1 MNTDDYLDVDVI
13 KKNLR
18 TELIGTEVLVF
29 KSTSSTNDIAWE
41 YAKNENNNG
50 LVVFAEEQ
58 TAGRGRGGNKW
69 LSGKGESILCSVLLL
84 GNKCGAEL
92 LTLASAIA
100 VCESIFEHCGL
111 DAKIKWPNDVVVN
124 GKKIAG
130 ILLESRTHN
139 DISDYVIGIGINCH
153 QQKEFFEEIELQM
166 PATSIDIES
175 PQAVK
180 RNLLAAALLGSINK
194 WAETAQKSSETVVA
208 KWRQISSQLGHRVT
222 VLYNQKHFTGNCIG
236 LDPAEGL
243 ILQLEHGG
251 VRMFDAAHT
260 TIIKHL

>member
-1 MNTDDYLDVDVI
+1 MNRTDPLDVDII
-13 KKNLR
+13 KADLQR
-18 TELIGTEVLVF
+18 GLIGTETVVYE
-29 KSTSSTNDIAWE
+29 STSSTNDIAWE
-41 YAKNENNNG
+41 YAEDPGNSG
-50 LVVFAEEQ
+50 VAVFAEEQ

-69 LSGKGESILCSVLLL
+69 LSGKGQSILCSILLL
-84 GNKCGAEL
+84 DRKCGAEL
-92 LTLASAIA
+92 LTLASALA
-100 VCESIFEHCGL
+100 VGESIVQHCGL

-130 ILLESRTHN
+130 ILLESQTHN
-139 DISDYVIGIGINCH
+139 DSSDYVIGVGINCH
-153 QQKEFFEEIELQM
+153 QQKDFFEKSELQI

-175 PQAVK
+175 GQAVE
-180 RNLLAAALLGSINK
+180 RNLLAGALLKSIDK
-194 WAETAQKSSETVVA
+194 WVETAENSSETVIA
-208 KWRQISSQLGHRVT
+208 KWRQMSSQLGHRVT
-222 VLYNQKHFTGNCIG
+222 VRYNRKHFTGNCIG

>member
-1 MNTDDYLDVDVI
+1 MNRTDPLDVDII
-13 KKNLR
+13 KADLQR
-18 TELIGTEVLVF
+18 GVIGTEAVVYE
-29 KSTSSTNDIAWE
+29 STSSTNDIAWE
-41 YAKNENNNG
+41 YADNPESSG
-50 LVVFAEEQ
+50 VAVFAEVQ
-58 TAGRGRGGNKW
+58 IAGRGRGGNKW

-84 GNKCGAEL
+84 DRKCGAEL
-92 LTLASAIA
+92 LTLASALA
-100 VCESIFEHCGL
+100 VGECIVQYCGL

-130 ILLESRTHN
+130 ILLESRTGN
-139 DISDYVIGIGINCH
+139 DSSDYVIGVGINCH
-153 QQKEFFEEIELQM
+153 QQKDFFEESELQM

-175 PQAVK
+175 GQAVE
-180 RNLLAAALLGSINK
+180 RNLLAGALLRSIDK
-194 WAETAQKSSETVVA
+194 WVETADSSSETVVA
-208 KWRQISSQLGHRVT
+208 KWRQMSSQLGHRIT
-222 VLYNQKHFTGNCIG
+222 VRYNRKHFTGNCIG

>member
-1 MNTDDYLDVDVI
+1 MNRTDPLDVDII
-13 KKNLR
+13 KADLQR
-18 TELIGTEVLVF
+18 RLIGTEAVVYE
-29 KSTSSTNDIAWE
+29 STSSTNDIAWE

-50 LVVFAEEQ
+50 LAIFAEEQ

-69 LSGKGESILCSVLLL
+69 LSGKGESILCSILLL
-84 GNKCGAEL
+84 DRKCGAEL
-92 LTLASAIA
+92 LTLAAALA
-100 VCESIFEHCGL
+100 VGESIIEHCGL

-139 DISDYVIGIGINCH
+139 DSGDYVIGIGINCH
-153 QQKEFFEEIELQM
+153 QQKDFFEAGELQM

-175 PQAVK
+175 GRSVE
-180 RNLLAAALLGSINK
+180 RNLLAAALLRSIDK
-194 WAETAQKSSETVVA
+194 WAETAENSSETVVA
-208 KWRQISSQLGHRVT
+208 KWQQMSNQLGHRVT
-222 VLYNQKHFTGNCIG
+222 VRYNRKHFTGNCIG

>member
-1 MNTDDYLDVDVI
+1 MNRTDPLDVDII
-13 KKNLR
+13 KADLQRKG
-18 TELIGTEVLVF
+18 IGTETVVYE
-29 KSTSSTNDIAWE
+29 STSSTNNIAWE
-41 YAKNENNNG
+41 YAEDPDSSG
-50 LVVFAEEQ
+50 VAVFADIQ

-69 LSGKGESILCSVLLL
+69 LSGKGMSILCSILLL
-84 GNKCGAEL
+84 DRKCGAEL
-92 LTLASAIA
+92 LTLASALA
-100 VCESIFEHCGL
+100 VTECIVEHCGL
-111 DAKIKWPNDVVVN
+111 GAKIKWPNDVVVN

-139 DISDYVIGIGINCH
+139 DSSDYVIGVGINCH
-153 QQKEFFEEIELQM
+153 QQKDFFEASELQM

-175 PQAVK
+175 GQSVE
-180 RNLLAAALLGSINK
+180 RNLLAGALLRSINK
-194 WAETAQKSSETVVA
+194 WGETADSNSETVVA
-208 KWRQISSQLGHRVT
+208 KWQQMSSQLGHRVT
-222 VLYNQKHFTGNCIG
+222 VLYNRKHFTGNCIG

>member
-1 MNTDDYLDVDVI
+1 MNRTDPLDVDVI
-13 KKNLR
+13 KADLQR
-18 TELIGTEVLVF
+18 RLIGTEAVVYE
-29 KSTSSTNDIAWE
+29 STSSTNDIAWE
-41 YAKNENNNG
+41 YADNPVNSG
-50 LVVFAEEQ
+50 VAVFAEVQ

-84 GNKCGAEL
+84 NRKCGAEL
-92 LTLASAIA
+92 LALASALA
-100 VCESIFEHCGL
+100 VGESIVEHCGL

-130 ILLESRTHN
+130 ILLESRTGK
-139 DISDYVIGIGINCH
+139 DISNYVIGVGINCH
-153 QQKEFFEEIELQM
+153 QRKVFFETSELQM

-175 PQAVK
+175 NQSVD
-180 RNLLAAALLGSINK
+180 RNLLAGALLGSIDK
-194 WAETAQKSSETVVA
+194 WAEAAENSSETVVA
-208 KWRQISSQLGHRVT
+208 KWRQMSSQLGHRVT
-222 VLYNQKHFTGNCIG
+222 VWYNRKHFTGNCIG